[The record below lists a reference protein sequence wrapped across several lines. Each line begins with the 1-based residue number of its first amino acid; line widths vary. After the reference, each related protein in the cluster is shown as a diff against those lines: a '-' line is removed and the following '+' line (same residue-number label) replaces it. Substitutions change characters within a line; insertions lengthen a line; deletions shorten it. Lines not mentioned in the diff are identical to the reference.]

1 MAKQT
6 KQELAEGIIALNGK
20 LQAEKSKANPDPK
33 EVARLTNQIKVLG
46 SQWDRVQPAKPS
58 KDDTRAELTNLA
70 ETDPE
75 GLAMSFIQGVNTG
88 VIDTT
93 LDLIPN
99 VANVLIGSL
108 NFILKGQG
116 SNFQIP
122 KAAKVSEVVDI
133 VSGKATGFK
142 PFETQRSQIEG
153 VGDTAAERVTG
164 TIGEFMGGSA
174 ALAPVLAKTIPYASK
189 TIERIAG
196 KESVL
201 GAGAGGAA
209 GITAEYTDNP
219 YLQLGA
225 ALTGGT
231 LTELGGAG
239 LRVRK
244 DIFTAGKETV
254 KAALTKQGREQAV
267 ERRVATFLSDNIVD
281 PEGTVNNIKSNRLLV
296 EDVLPEG
303 ETTTLGLANNAAV
316 DRALSLA
323 AQDSPRLA
331 QKIATGAEKNNAQ
344 LIDVLEKS
352 APAGD
357 ATPEVLIGAETAVR
371 AAEAEVQSNA
381 VLGLRSNMEAEAD
394 LARESLKKL
403 NTNPDPEF
411 RIEEQSNAL
420 VSATKRAFER
430 AKEVQRKVWEAVER
444 TEPLDLKPLRA
455 ELLDL
460 HKSMKKGMTVG
471 GDIPNVLDLIKKLG
485 NKENN
490 NFNALEDFRSN
501 LLSKQRQAYNNG
513 DETLGRNY
521 ERMLSNVDNYID
533 TAGTSPQ
540 YREAA
545 AYTRAFRQAYYQ
557 GALGRILKNDATGA
571 ARIEPDAALETVLS
585 PKGAGSA
592 QVSRF
597 VQAEEGTPVSYSVGD
612 DGKLIEGTPL
622 PAAEGLTAPIQVA
635 LRDMFFD
642 VKDKAKFLKDYG
654 PTFRLFPKLANDLDA
669 INSEINVAAE
679 KVASLEGRTATPLD
693 VEKVKAVSLLGD
705 DPDRIMPK
713 LKALSAKE
721 AKNLVEVMKKQ
732 GVNNGLQSLVMRE
745 FMRMMR
751 LTGTEGYKTGKT
763 SLDGILGGA
772 NDPGMRILFDNV
784 LSKQQQQ
791 SLRKVD
797 RVASIVLDAT
807 KKVDSSTS
815 AQLKQSPL
823 GSKIVSAWLGS
834 TAAGLTGAKSNLI
847 LTARI
852 MGTVDKVLSG
862 LSQAQTQAVLERAL
876 MEPDYLID
884 LIRLPKAAD
893 LPSYESTLRGYLY
906 VAGIDATEEEKE
918 QKRKASS
925 L

>member
-6 KQELAEGIIALNGK
+6 KPQIQQAVISIKGK
-20 LQAEKSKANPDPK
+20 LDVERGKNSPDPK
-33 EVARLTNQIKVLG
+33 EITRLTNQLKVLAAQYQRI
-46 SQWDRVQPAKPS
+46 SPAKPS
-58 KDDTRAELTNLA
+58 KDDKREELTNLA

-88 VIDTT
+88 AIDSTI
-93 LDLIPN
+93 DLIPN
-99 VANVLIGSL
+99 VGNVLVGSL
-108 NFILKGQG
+108 NYLLEGTGNSFR
-116 SNFQIP
+116 IP
-122 KAAKVSEVVDI
+122 EAAKVSDVVDI
-133 VSGKATGFK
+133 VSGKTTGFK
-142 PFETQRSQIEG
+142 PFETQRSQMEG
-153 VGDTAAERVTG
+153 VGDTAAERVAG
-164 TIGEFMGGSA
+164 TVGQFMGGSA
-174 ALAPVLAKTIPYASK
+174 AIAPALAKTIPYASQ
-189 TIERIAG
+189 TVQRIAG

-201 GAGAGGAA
+201 GAGAGVAA
-209 GITAEYTDNP
+209 GTTAEYTDNP

-225 ALTGGT
+225 ALAGGT

-239 LRVRK
+239 LRLRK
-244 DIFTAGKETV
+244 DIFTAGKETA
-254 KAALTKQGREQAV
+254 KAAFTKEGREKAV
-267 ERRVATFLSDNIVD
+267 ERRVATYLSDNIVD
-281 PEGTVNNIKSNRLLV
+281 PEVTVNNIKSNRLLV
-296 EDVLPEG
+296 EEVLPEG
-303 ETTTLGLANNAAV
+303 EVTSLGLAENAAV
-316 DRALSLA
+316 DRALSMA

-331 QKIATGAEKNNAQ
+331 QKIATGTERNNAQ
-344 LIDVLEKS
+344 LIGVLEKS

-357 ATPEVLIGAETAVR
+357 VTPEVLVGAEAVSR

-381 VLGLRSNMEAEAD
+381 MLGLRSNMEAEAD

-403 NTNPDPEF
+403 KTNPDPEF
-411 RIEEQSNAL
+411 RIEQQSNAL
-420 VSATKRAFER
+420 VNATKKAFQR
-430 AKEVQRKVWEAVER
+430 AKEVQRKVWETVER
-444 TEPLDLKPLRA
+444 TEPLELKPLRA
-455 ELLDL
+455 ELLNL
-460 HKSMKKGMTVG
+460 HQSMKKGMTTG
-471 GDIPNVLDLIKKLG
+471 GDIPNVLELIKKLG
-485 NKENN
+485 NADNN

-501 LLSKQRQAYNNG
+501 LLSKQRQAYLAG
-513 DETLGRNY
+513 DETLGRNF
-521 ERMLSNVDNYID
+521 EKMLSNVDDYID

-545 AYTRAFRQAYYQ
+545 AYTRSFRQAYYQ
-557 GALGRILKNDATGA
+557 GDLGRILKNDGTGA

-597 VQAEEGTPVSYSVGD
+597 VQAEEGAPVSYSVGD

-642 VKDKAKFLKDYG
+642 VKDKAKFLKDYS
-654 PTFRLFPKLANDLDA
+654 PTFRLFPKLADDLDA

-679 KVASLEGRTATPLD
+679 KVASLEGRTATSID
-693 VEKVKAVSLLGD
+693 VEKVKAASLLGD
-705 DPDRIMPK
+705 DPDRIVPK

-721 AKNLVEVMKKQ
+721 AKNLVEVMKRQ
-732 GVNNGLQSLVMRE
+732 GVNNGLQAIVMRE

-751 LTGTEGYKTGKT
+751 LTGTEGYKAGKT
-763 SLDGILGGA
+763 SLDGLIAGA
-772 NDPGMRILFDNV
+772 NDPGMKILFDNV

-797 RVASIVLDAT
+797 RVASLVLDNT

-815 AQLKQSPL
+815 ASLKSSPM
-823 GSKIVSAWLGS
+823 GSKVVSAWIGS
-834 TAAGLTGAKSNLI
+834 TAAGLTGARSNLI
-847 LTARI
+847 LTSRI

-862 LSQAQTQAVLERAL
+862 LSQAQTQAILEKAL
-876 MEPDYLID
+876 MDSDYLID

-893 LPSYESTLRGYLY
+893 LPSYEATLRGYLY